1 MPGLN
6 LTRLE
11 AEERSS
17 LVQVDSYDIHLDL
30 TTGDE
35 RFRSI
40 TTVRFA
46 AKDGASTFIDAI
58 TADLIGVRLNDVDLD
73 VAEVSDGIRIQLPE
87 LREQNELTVVADF
100 AYVNTGQG
108 LHRFVDPAD
117 GQTYLYSQFEVP
129 DSRRVFAVFEQ
140 PDLKGTFRFTV
151 TAPAD
156 WTVVSNEPTP
166 EPAPAHDGAHTFAFA
181 PTPRLSSYVTAIIA
195 GPYASVH
202 DEYRAEDGRVVP
214 LGIYV
219 RESLLEHLDADYLFD
234 VTKKGFAF
242 YEEKFAY
249 PYPFTKY
256 DQIFAPE
263 YNEGAMENAGAVTI
277 TETYVFRS
285 KVTGAIAE
293 RRVVTVL
300 HELAH
305 MWFGDLVTMKWWD
318 DLWLNESFAEWASTV
333 ATVETSE
340 WTEGWTTFLSM
351 EKGSA
356 YTQDQ
361 LPSTH
366 PIVADIRDIE
376 DVEVNF
382 DHITY
387 GKGGSALKQLAA
399 FVGLED
405 FFAGLSNYF
414 HKYAFGNTV
423 LADLLAELEAT
434 SGRDLSAWSKVWL
447 ETASLNILTPELG
460 TDADGTITAFR
471 IAQTSLPGFPTLRP
485 HRLVVGFYDTDAE
498 GRLVRTFRHEMDV
511 AAEASTDVPELV
523 GRKRPELVLVNDE
536 DLTYA
541 KIRFDPESLQT
552 AQTKLSA
559 IPDSLVRGLIWD
571 SMWDATRDAELAP
584 SAYVQLVLDHVAI
597 EDQATSLRLILA
609 HLAVASRTYVAPN
622 RRRATIEKVGDALWE
637 LVQGAPAGSD
647 RQFQFALAFAAI
659 ASTPA
664 HAATLAALRDGR
676 TTLEGLE
683 IDTDLA
689 WNLLDGLVLTGRAG
703 EAEIRAAL
711 EADNTA
717 NGQQSAARARATI
730 PTPDAKRAAFDLVVD
745 GDRVTNAVARYT
757 GLGYT
762 HVTDPTS
769 LEALVAPYFEMLEG
783 VWTNRAFKVAR
794 YIINGF
800 YPWPLASHALVEA
813 SREWLADHPAYPA
826 LRRLIIEDLAEVER
840 ATAAQHRDLEG

>member
-17 LVQVDSYDIHLDL
+17 LVQVESYDIHLDL

-40 TTVRFA
+40 TTVRFTA
-46 AKDGASTFIDAI
+46 ADGASTFIDAI
-58 TADLIGVRLNDVDLD
+58 TAELLGVRLNGEELD
-73 VAEVSDGIRIQLPE
+73 PAAVSDGIRIQLPS
-87 LREQNELTVVADF
+87 LQAQNELVVTADF

-117 GQTYLYSQFEVP
+117 GETYLYSQFEVP

-140 PDLKGTFRFTV
+140 PDLKATFRFTI
-151 TAPAD
+151 TAPEA

-166 EPAPAHDGAHTFAFA
+166 EPTPAHAGARTFAFD
-181 PTPRLSSYVTAIIA
+181 PTPRLSSYVTAVIA
-195 GPYASVH
+195 GPYRSVH
-202 DEYRAEDGRVVP
+202 DEYRAADGRAVP

-219 RESLLEHLDADYLFD
+219 RASLLDHLDADYLFD
-234 VTKKGFAF
+234 VTKKGFAY

-318 DLWLNESFAEWASTV
+318 DLWLNESFAEWASTI

-351 EKGSA
+351 EKGQA
-356 YTQDQ
+356 YVQDQ

-387 GKGGSALKQLAA
+387 GKGGSALKQLVA
-399 FVGLED
+399 FVGLDD

-414 HKYAFGNTV
+414 RKYAYGNTV

-434 SGRDLSAWSKVWL
+434 SGRDLSEWSKVWL
-447 ETASLNILTPELG
+447 ETASLNVLTPQVE
-460 TDADGTITAFR
+460 TDADGVITSFR

-485 HRLVVGFYDTDAE
+485 HRLVVGFYDTDAS
-498 GRLVRTFRHEMDV
+498 GRLVRSSRHELDV
-511 AAEASTDVPELV
+511 AAQPSTEVPELV
-523 GRKRPELVLVNDE
+523 GLRRPELVLVNDE

-541 KIRFDPESLQT
+541 KIRFDPESLRT
-552 AQTKLSA
+552 AQSKLSA

-571 SMWDATRDAELAP
+571 SVWDATRDAEVAP

-622 RRRATIEKVGDALWE
+622 RRAATIEKVGDALWE
-637 LVQGAPAGSD
+637 LARTAPAGSD
-647 RQFQFALAFAAI
+647 RQFQFTLAFAGI
-659 ASTPA
+659 ASTAA
-664 HAATLAALRDGR
+664 HAETLRALRDG
-676 TTLEGLE
+676 TLALDGLA

-689 WNLLDGLVLTGRAG
+689 WSLLDGLILTGAAG
-703 EAEIRAAL
+703 ESEIAAAAA
-711 EADNTA
+711 ADNTA
-717 NGQQSAARARATI
+717 NGAQAAARARATI
-730 PTPDAKRAAFDLVVD
+730 PTAEAKRRAFDLVVD
-745 GDRVTNAVARYT
+745 GDRVTNAIARYT
-757 GLGYT
+757 GIGYL
-762 HVTDPTS
+762 HVNDPGPI
-769 LEALVAPYFEMLEG
+769 EAMVAPYFEMLEG
-783 VWTNRAFKVAR
+783 VWTHRAFKVAR
-794 YIINGF
+794 FIINGF
-800 YPWPLASHALVEA
+800 YPWPLASRALVEA
-813 SREWLADHPAYPA
+813 SEEWLSGHPDFPA
-826 LRRLIIEDLAEVER
+826 LRRLVIEDLAEVQR
-840 ATAAQHRDLEG
+840 AVAAQHRDLEG